1 VEASCA
7 YLKETR
13 DLITPS
19 PLTLACISRAM
30 MMQSQKE
37 VHDQD
42 YTEDDGSLSREKK
55 PGSIQHPFEV
65 PQ

>member
-7 YLKETR
+7 YVEERR
-13 DLITPS
+13 DLIMPS
-19 PLTLACISRAM
+19 HLTLACISRAM
-30 MMQSQKE
+30 MMQSQEE

-42 YTEDDGSLSREKK
+42 HTEDDGSLIREKK